1 MKHLTVKPTGRDF
14 SAVRDAMQRHV
25 DQDILAGVS
34 WALLQGRDLIDLQC
48 VGKADRENDIDLRT
62 DHVFRAFSNTKLIT
76 SCAILLLHEDG
87 ALRLDD
93 PVDRFIPQ
101 LANRRVLRPGATT
114 LDDVE
119 PASGPITI
127 RNLLTHTSGLSYGI
141 FDPGSVLFKAYNE
154 RKVLNPATPL
164 ADMIDQ
170 LADLPL
176 AFHPGAAWEYS
187 VATDV
192 LGRLVEIVSGQAFDA
207 FVQARILDPLGMVD
221 TGFFLP
227 ESKHERL
234 VAYYRGVDLMD
245 PTKPGL
251 TRLENSPY
259 PGAYLKPVPRLSG
272 GGGMVTTL
280 PDMLALVRSLLPG
293 DNMLLKPA
301 TLAQMATNQLRPD
314 QCIAF
319 SMLGP
324 MPGKGYGLAGSV
336 IMQPSA
342 FDPPNS
348 SDELQWGGV
357 AGTHWWINPKT
368 GFSGVLMAQ
377 RYMAFWNPF
386 FFEFK
391 RLAYRVAG
399 GA

>member
-1 MKHLTVKPTGRDF
+1 MENLTVTPTSHVF
-14 SAVRDAMQRHV
+14 SAVGDAMRRHV
-25 DQDILAGVS
+25 DQDILPGVS
-34 WALLQGRDLIDLQC
+34 YALLQGRDLVDLQC
-48 VGKADRENDIDLRT
+48 IGRADKENDVALRP

-76 SCAILLLHEDG
+76 SCAVLLLYEDKR
-87 ALRLDD
+87 LQLDD
-93 PVDRFIPQ
+93 PIERYIPQ
-101 LANRRVLRPGATT
+101 LANRRVLAPGATS

-127 RNLLTHTSGLSYGI
+127 RHLMTHTSGLSYGV
-141 FDPGSVLFKAYNE
+141 FDPGSLLFKAYNE
-154 RKVLNPATPL
+154 RGVLNPATPL
-164 ADMIDQ
+164 SDMIDQ

-192 LGRLVEIVSGQAFDA
+192 LGRLVEIVSGQSFDA
-207 FVQARILDPLGMVD
+207 FVQSRILDPLGMED
-221 TGFFLP
+221 TGFFVP
-227 ESKHERL
+227 EARHKRL

-245 PTKPGL
+245 PMKPGL
-251 TRLENSPY
+251 KRLENAPY

-280 PDMLALVRSLLPG
+280 PDMISLVRSLLPG
-293 DNMLLKPA
+293 GATLLKPE
-301 TLAQMATNQLRPD
+301 TLAQMMTNQLRAD
-314 QCIAF
+314 QCITF

-336 IMQPSA
+336 MTQPSPV
-342 FDPPNS
+342 DPPAS
-348 SDELQWGGV
+348 TGELQWGGV
-357 AGTHWWINPKT
+357 AGTHWFINP
-368 GFSGVLMAQ
+368 GANFAGVLMTQ

-391 RLAYRVAG
+391 RLAYEAIG
-399 GA
+399 K